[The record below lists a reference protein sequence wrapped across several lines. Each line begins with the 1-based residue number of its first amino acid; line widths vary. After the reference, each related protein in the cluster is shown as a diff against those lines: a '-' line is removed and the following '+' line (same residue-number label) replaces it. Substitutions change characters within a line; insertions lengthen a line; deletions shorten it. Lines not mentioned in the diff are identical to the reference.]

1 MGRIMVARIY
11 KPAKTAMQSGSAR
24 TRKWVLEFQPE
35 ERREVEPL
43 MGWTSSR
50 DMKSQIRMSFT
61 TKDEAVAYAKHNG
74 IPFVIHEPK
83 PRKHRPKSYSDNFK
97 FGRMDSWTH

>member
-1 MGRIMVARIY
+1 MVARIY
-11 KPAKTAMQSGSAR
+11 NPSKTAMQSGRAQ

-50 DMKSQIRMSFT
+50 DMKSQIRMSFPS
-61 TKDEAVAYAKHNG
+61 KDEAVAYARRNG
-74 IPFVIHEPK
+74 IAFVVHEPK
-83 PRKHRPKSYSDNFK
+83 TRKHRAKSYADNFR
-97 FGRMDSWTH
+97 FGRIGSWTH